1 MPIENERPFEVH
13 VERRDDAVVLE
24 FLGRLDRWGHDDAA
38 AALAEVV
45 SSAPR
50 VIVVDLEGLSFM
62 GATGLRCLF
71 DAKLLAE
78 AAGGRMA
85 ILNGSGPA
93 HRLLELTG
101 MDDVLEMVD
110 DPAQLAP
117 PAGDPQRI

>member
-1 MPIENERPFEVH
+1 MEKERPFEVH
-13 VERRDDAVVLE
+13 VARRDDAVVLE
-24 FLGRLDRWGHDDAA
+24 FLGRLDRWGRDDAA
-38 AALAEVV
+38 AALAEVI

-62 GATGLRCLF
+62 GSAGLRCLF

-85 ILNGSGPA
+85 ILKGSGPA

-101 MDDVLEMVD
+101 MDDVMEMVD
-110 DPAQLAP
+110 DPAQLDP